1 MKVIVTTGQKVTE
14 SLIER
19 AKMIADKL
27 NIQFVFRNND
37 SVELL
42 KRRSKADII
51 IVVTKQRIVAYTDEG
66 ELFFHLNMAQLRI
79 QNIDRGQVDHMI
91 MAMHLKKG
99 MSVLDCTLGMGTD
112 AIVASY
118 IVGVEGKVVGVE
130 NSGVTSFIVKN
141 GLEEFCVENVR
152 LEKALKQIEVVQ
164 ADYNQYLL
172 SLPDK
177 TFDVVYFDP
186 MFRHPLKE
194 SVALK
199 PLRAVADH
207 RPIELQALKEARRV
221 ARKYVVVKE
230 NRRSKEFERLFIENI
245 VGGKYSNIN
254 YGVIQVGDENRKSNY
269 NYWTNC
275 CWKNKS

>member
-14 SLIER
+14 LLIEK
-19 AKMIADKL
+19 AKMIAEKL
-27 NIQFVFRNND
+27 NVQFVFRNND
-37 SVELL
+37 SVELI
-42 KRRSKADII
+42 KRNSKADII
-51 IVVTKQRIVAYTDEG
+51 IAVTKRRIVAYTDEG

-79 QNIDRGQVDHMI
+79 QNIDRGQDDHMV

-118 IVGVEGKVVGVE
+118 IVGEEGKVVGIEHSKVAA
-130 NSGVTSFIVKN
+130 FIMQN
-141 GLEEFCVENVR
+141 GFAEFQVENV
-152 LEKALKQIEVVQ
+152 KVKDALNRIDVVQ
-164 ADYNQYLL
+164 ADYNEYLL

-177 TFDVVYFDP
+177 SFDVVYFDP

-207 RPIELQALKEARRV
+207 RPIDLQALKEAKRV

-230 NRRSKEFERLFIENI
+230 NHRSKEFERLFIETLI
-245 VGGKYSNIN
+245 GGKYSNIN
-254 YGVIQVGDENRKSNY
+254 YGVIQVGDK
-269 NYWTNC
+269 
-275 CWKNKS
+275 K